1 MILGLQAPIHGIR
14 QKHTK
19 DATQKHKISNPAS
32 HLPREP
38 TKQSK
43 PTNET
48 PAPTYTREGPLTS
61 HPAKDGG
68 QRQRCGAG
76 RTQTGTR
83 PGALWPVILSDPP
96 KGGGASFHIRRWREP
111 TFGAIKEASTHPL
124 KGYTTFIHS
133 TRRKSSSRIPL
144 VSLE

>member
-1 MILGLQAPIHGIR
+1 LVILGLQAPIHRLR
-14 QKHTK
+14 QKQTK
-19 DATQKHKISNPAS
+19 DTTQLHRISNPVS
-32 HLPREP
+32 HLQRGP

-96 KGGGASFHIRRWREP
+96 KGDGASFHIRRWREP
-111 TFGAIKEASTHPL
+111 TFGAIKGASTHPL
-124 KGYTTFIHS
+124 KAFPVHS
-133 TRRKSSSRIPL
+133 HTHQGGEVVL
-144 VSLE
+144 VFHLYF